1 MFFFNINYMYII
13 YIYIIY
19 IYLDLQK
26 QTFKLL
32 WMCLFGSASSQ
43 LLGFAQWQT
52 RCIQIV
58 HCSPQ
63 SRRFWKC
70 ENFLSG
76 QELPTCFRYYYC
88 IDFCWATA
96 PMAGAVADCSCSGC
110 DAVADCSC
118 GSCGGCGTCSLVLKG
133 FGNKENKNTIHN
145 AFKLAYDAAC
155 IGGWGAGA
163 VRPNKS
169 PLHFDMSRFSRMFAL
184 LGEDAYRIY

>member
-1 MFFFNINYMYII
+1 MIYIFFFLILIICILYI
-13 YIYIIY
+13 YIYIY

-155 IGGWGAGA
+155 IGGMGGQGQFGQIN
-163 VRPNKS
+163 R
-169 PLHFDMSRFSRMFAL
+169 HFILTCHVS
-184 LGEDAYRIY
+184 LGCLRC